1 MTDSKKSKRPAKSAR
16 SRSKASTN
24 AHARLNVANIV
35 QRLPF
40 HQHLS
45 NSQSLI
51 LQAKPIWHAWCEQQR
66 KLNDSKQFAA
76 TNDATLTSFDEGVLS
91 LACGNTTTAT
101 TLKHKQASLLEAF
114 QEAGFKQIKR
124 IQVRMTLTKHNY
136 QSQNYKSQTD
146 SHQPGNH
153 SFGGSRE
160 SLSNLQ
166 PSQQSHHQRDKP
178 SDSSIKSVEAV
189 TNRVKNEHLAE
200 ALQRLA
206 ETLKKQ

>member
-1 MTDSKKSKRPAKSAR
+1 MTDSKKSKRSAKPAR
-16 SRSKASTN
+16 SRSKAHT
-24 AHARLNVANIV
+24 RLNVASIV

-40 HQHLS
+40 HQHIS

-51 LQAKPIWHAWCEQQR
+51 LQATPIWHAWCEQQR
-66 KLNDSKQFAA
+66 KLNDAKQFAA
-76 TNDATLTSFDEGVLS
+76 TNDATLTSFDEGVLT
-91 LACGNTTTAT
+91 LACSNTTTAT
-101 TLKHKQASLLEAF
+101 TLKHKHASLLEAF

-136 QSQNYKSQTD
+136 QAQNHPTQTD
-146 SHQPGNH
+146 SRQPGNH
-153 SFGGSRE
+153 SFGGSPE
-160 SLSNLQ
+160 TLSNLQ

>member
-1 MTDSKKSKRPAKSAR
+1 M
-16 SRSKASTN
+16 
-24 AHARLNVANIV
+24 
-35 QRLPF
+35 
-40 HQHLS
+40 
-45 NSQSLI
+45 
-51 LQAKPIWHAWCEQQR
+51 
-66 KLNDSKQFAA
+66 
-76 TNDATLTSFDEGVLS
+76 LTSFDEGVLT
-91 LACGNTTTAT
+91 LACSNTTTAT

-124 IQVRMTLTKHNY
+124 IQVRMTLTKHKHRAQSY
-136 QSQNYKSQTD
+136 QAQTNN
-146 SHQPGNH
+146 HLPGDH
-153 SFGGSRE
+153 SLGDSRE